1 MQLVEYYSIYSDTI
15 GNVGN
20 VFDPK
25 TVYNAYIGCI
35 NM

>member
-15 GNVGN
+15 GN